1 MGLSDKTSIAYFRNK
16 KVFADVF
23 NFWIY
28 GGREVICE
36 EDLTLISG
44 SPVALCSA
52 SSSGRKKKKRSRVH
66 RGAVQKQRDVFM
78 QTICME
84 SKSITYLLLGI
95 ESQTNI
101 SYDMPARTMLYDALE
116 YDEQIR
122 EIKRR
127 NFRSKKKPKGSAEF
141 LRMYYKTDRIN
152 PVVTLVVYLGSGP
165 WDGPRSL
172 YDMFGFQKGD
182 QLTHVKNYEMDL
194 IEPYCMSEEEI
205 EKFQSS
211 MREVMLYLKYAERR
225 ERLVQ
230 LAEQERFRNID
241 PVAVSLINEV
251 TGSFIEIPEGEE
263 EVDVAKK
270 MCKAWQEISDE
281 ARETGLAQGLEQ
293 GLEQGLAQGL
303 AQGMEQGMAQGI
315 AQEKRKIALNLMSC
329 GMAVADVARMTEA
342 TEESVK
348 EWARSAR

>member
-1 MGLSDKTSIAYFRNK
+1 M
-16 KVFADVF
+16 
-23 NFWIY
+23 
-28 GGREVICE
+28 
-36 EDLTLISG
+36 
-44 SPVALCSA
+44 
-52 SSSGRKKKKRSRVH
+52 
-66 RGAVQKQRDVFM
+66 
-78 QTICME
+78 
-84 SKSITYLLLGI
+84 
-95 ESQTNI
+95 
-101 SYDMPARTMLYDALE
+101 
-116 YDEQIR
+116 
-122 EIKRR
+122 
-127 NFRSKKKPKGSAEF
+127 
-141 LRMYYKTDRIN
+141 
-152 PVVTLVVYLGSGP
+152 
-165 WDGPRSL
+165 
-172 YDMFGFQKGD
+172 
-182 QLTHVKNYEMDL
+182 
-194 IEPYCMSEEEI
+194 
-205 EKFQSS
+205 
-211 MREVMLYLKYAERR
+211 
-225 ERLVQ
+225 Q